1 MRKHGLK
8 LKNTSEK
15 YCQIA
20 ILSLRHF
27 CPVLVSIN
35 YKSDRNILQTCFEF
49 AQKIVESDKSE
60 NSILNL
66 LQIKKRLNILTQM
79 DSNYLHSL
87 MNQSSVEI
95 RFAAACILGNKEQDR
110 YLFDKEFANE
120 QKERF
125 LEYPIYYLLSLD

>member
-1 MRKHGLK
+1 LIRKESRKSYDEYAIKDIENLDLGLLK
-8 LKNTSEK
+8 L
-15 YCQIA
+15 
-20 ILSLRHF
+20 
-27 CPVLVSIN
+27 IN
-35 YKSDRNILQTCFEF
+35 YADNKSDRNILQTCFEF

>member
-1 MRKHGLK
+1 MCLHNLFYTTDIENLELGLLK
-8 LKNTSEK
+8 L
-15 YCQIA
+15 
-20 ILSLRHF
+20 
-27 CPVLVSIN
+27 IN
-35 YKSDRNILQTCFEF
+35 YADNKSDRHILQTCLEI

-60 NSILNL
+60 YSILIL

-95 RFAAACILGNKEQDR
+95 RFAAACILGNKEQAR
-110 YLFDKEFANE
+110 YFFDKEFADE

>member
-1 MRKHGLK
+1 MIRKESRKSYDEYAIKDIENLDLGLLK
-8 LKNTSEK
+8 L
-15 YCQIA
+15 
-20 ILSLRHF
+20 
-27 CPVLVSIN
+27 IN
-35 YKSDRNILQTCFEF
+35 YADNNSDRNILQTCFEF

-110 YLFDKEFANE
+110 YLFDKEFADE

>member
-1 MRKHGLK
+1 MIDDYISSYLTIKDIENLDLGLLK
-8 LKNTSEK
+8 L
-15 YCQIA
+15 
-20 ILSLRHF
+20 
-27 CPVLVSIN
+27 IN
-35 YKSDRNILQTCFEF
+35 YADNKSDRHILQTCLEF

-60 NSILNL
+60 YSILIL

-95 RFAAACILGNKEQDR
+95 RFAAACILGNKEQAR
-110 YLFDKEFANE
+110 YLFDKEFADE